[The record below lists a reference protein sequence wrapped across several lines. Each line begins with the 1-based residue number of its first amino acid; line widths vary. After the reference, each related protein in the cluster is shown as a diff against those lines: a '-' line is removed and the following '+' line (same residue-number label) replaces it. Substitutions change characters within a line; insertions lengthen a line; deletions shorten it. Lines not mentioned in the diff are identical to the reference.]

1 MIGRIKGTLIQKDP
15 PIMLVDVNGVGYEI
29 EAPVRVFFE
38 LPHDGEEVT
47 IITHMLVREDAQ
59 ILYGFNNYGQRE
71 LFRKLLKVNGI
82 GAKSALAVL
91 STMSVDEFV
100 AMVQS
105 QDVNGIVKV
114 PGVGKKT
121 AQRLIIEMRD
131 KLGDVA
137 SDDISLPGNGAIGAN
152 GARAANLGNMPATAQ
167 SEALIA
173 LQSLGFRPQEVN
185 LLIKQIAKDGMT
197 AEEIIRLCLQH
208 KGAS

>member
-1 MIGRIKGTLIQKDP
+1 MIGRIQGTLVRKDP
-15 PIMLVDVNGVGYEI
+15 PMMLVDVAGVGYEI

-38 LPHDGEEVT
+38 LPEINAEVT
-47 IITHMLVREDAQ
+47 IITHLLVREDAQ
-59 ILYGFNNYGQRE
+59 ILYGFNNYQQRE

-91 STMSVDEFV
+91 STMSCDEFI
-100 AMVQS
+100 AMIQS
-105 QDVNGIVKV
+105 QDVVAIVKI

-137 SDDISLPGNGAIGAN
+137 SDDISIPGNGAQ
-152 GARAANLGNMPATAQ
+152 AANLSSMPATAQ

-185 LLIKQIAKDGMT
+185 MLIKQVAKDNMT

-208 KGAS
+208 KGSK

>member
-1 MIGRIKGTLIQKDP
+1 MIGQIKGILLRKDP
-15 PIMLVDVNGVGYEI
+15 PMMLVDVNGVGYEI

-38 LPHDGEEVT
+38 LPEINSEVT
-47 IITHMLVREDAQ
+47 IITHLLVREDAQ
-59 ILYGFNNYGQRE
+59 ILYGFNNYQQRE

-91 STMSVDEFV
+91 STMSTTEFV
-100 AMVQS
+100 AMIQS
-105 QDVNGIVKV
+105 QDVMAIVKI

-137 SDDISLPGNGAIGAN
+137 SDDISLPNSGAQ
-152 GARAANLGNMPATAQ
+152 AANLNAMPATAQ
-167 SEALIA
+167 SEALVA
-173 LQSLGFRPQEVN
+173 LQSLGFKPQEVN
-185 LLIKQIAKDGMT
+185 LLIKQLAKDDMT
-197 AEEIIRLCLQH
+197 AEQIIRLCLQH